1 MLISDKS
8 TVVLISDVDSSNVK
22 ISRIKLDKMFGN
34 KEIKSGRYISIWNN
48 NCPTGTYPTGYNVK
62 SGFSNDFIHAVS
74 GIIGRYTGEIIINGV
89 ELYVIVNDE
98 FDDEPE
104 IDFVTFEEA
113 IKACLKETE

>member
-34 KEIKSGRYISIWNN
+34 KEMKSGRYISIWNN

-62 SGFSNDFIHAVS
+62 SGFSNDFIHAAS
-74 GIIGRYTGEIIINGV
+74 GVIGRHNTGEFIINGV
-89 ELYVIVNDE
+89 ELYVIVND
-98 FDDEPE
+98 DESE
-104 IDFVTFEEA
+104 INFVTFEEA